1 MRWIKSILVVLF
13 ALFWIGTTSHC
24 TLEAVPG
31 LEFLSCAGEE
41 AAAEDSH
48 CEDDGCEEVENG
60 LYFHQQINPVAAHVL
75 AILPFDLFA
84 PLEDFKSDAVKPGT
98 ILDSFPEL
106 PPSWQFVY
114 RTALPAR
121 APSFVS

>member
-31 LEFLSCAGEE
+31 LEFLSCAEDE
-41 AAAEDSH
+41 AAADASH
-48 CEDDGCEEVENG
+48 CEDDSCEEVENG
-60 LYFHQQINPVAAHVL
+60 LYFHQQVNPVAVPVY

-84 PLEDFKSDAVKPGT
+84 PVKDFIPNAVTSGT
-98 ILDSFPEL
+98 VFDSFPEF

-121 APSFVS
+121 APSLVS